1 MLDDFKAK
9 QAAKLAGE
17 VAAGGGVGG
26 TLGDEIKALQA
37 SILLKQSP
45 LCTPAEWQPH
55 VRRIASLFF

>member
-45 LCTPAEWQPH
+45 LVAGSAGVHCEAH
-55 VRRIASLFF
+55 RVCRM